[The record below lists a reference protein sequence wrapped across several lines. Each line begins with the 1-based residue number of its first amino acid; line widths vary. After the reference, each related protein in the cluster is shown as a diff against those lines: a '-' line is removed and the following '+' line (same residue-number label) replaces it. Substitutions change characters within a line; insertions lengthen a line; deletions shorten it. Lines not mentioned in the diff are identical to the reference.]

1 MTTRVLAGRLGQLM
15 TSRFPGGRMHVLMTG
30 AVAVAA
36 LAASVALATPA
47 TAAPA
52 SCDGI
57 SFTVLHND
65 QSGGLIL
72 PGGSYT
78 VSSPNLGCKTA
89 SNYFTTFLNKYNN
102 AIPGWA
108 GVETAKGWGTYIK
121 NGSSTQFTVKWSKA
135 KRGTTSVCAT
145 SALKVSLGPAN
156 GAAGTVFY
164 PLNFVNTSK
173 LGCTLRGYPGVT
185 AVTSSGKQIGSPAS
199 PIASSYKAVT
209 LLPGKAQSALVGI
222 VETGNFS
229 PSQCAPVTAAGLKVA
244 PPGQSKAVTIKKT
257 FSTCSSTSVISLT
270 VRPVS

>member
-1 MTTRVLAGRLGQLM
+1 MRVL
-15 TSRFPGGRMHVLMTG
+15 TTG
-30 AVAVAA
+30 AAAVAV
-36 LAASVALATPA
+36 LAASVLATSA

-52 SCDGI
+52 SCNGI

-78 VSSPNLGCKTA
+78 VSSPNLSCSTA
-89 SNYFTTFLNKYNN
+89 SNFFTTFLNKYNL
-102 AIPGWA
+102 AIPGWK

-135 KRGTTSVCAT
+135 KRSATSACTT

-164 PLNFVNTSK
+164 PLTFVNKGK
-173 LGCTLRGYPGVT
+173 LGCNLRGYPGVS
-185 AVTSSGKQIGSPAS
+185 AVTGSGKQIGSPAS
-199 PIASSYKAVT
+199 QVPSSYKAVT
-209 LLPGKAQSALVGI
+209 LLPGKSQSALLGI

-229 PSQCAPVTAAGLKVA
+229 PSQCAPVTAAGLKVF
-244 PPGQSKAVTIKKT
+244 PPNQHKALTIKKT
-257 FSTCSSTSVISLT
+257 FSTCSSTAVVSLT
-270 VRPVS
+270 VKPVT